1 MITNKIDSMILNGLL
16 FDEESYENLQLR
28 DRYKHLEWNDDDD
41 GWDCNGINNK
51 INNQNYNKRKLRVSI
66 DKDSVEQFQFMRS
79 ILMPYIESYWLAS
92 CSLIKLI
99 GTEKLDKKF
108 FIDMLSIAKQKQSQ
122 GLLCNGKGYCWLL
135 IILISSDFV
144 LTFLCPYPN
153 TL

>member
-1 MITNKIDSMILNGLL
+1 MILNGLL
-16 FDEESYENLQLR
+16 FDEESHENLQLR

-41 GWDCNGINNK
+41 DGWDCNGINNKINNK

-135 IILISSDFV
+135 IILTSSDFV
-144 LTFLCPYPN
+144 LMFLCPYAN